1 MICDPYKGME
11 ILVMGGVMFCM
22 DFIPTPFQRIIREL
36 HAKGQM
42 TIAELHD
49 ILGMSVATLRMDL
62 KKLKRFGMVKESVSV
77 SKGKGYAARYFRLWF
92 QPITR
97 EVAKEE
103 V

>member
-1 MICDPYKGME
+1 MNT
-11 ILVMGGVMFCM
+11 LVMGGVMFCM
-22 DFIPTPFQRIIREL
+22 DFIPAPFQRIIREL

-42 TIAELHD
+42 TIAELHE

-62 KKLKRFGMVKESVSV
+62 KKLKRFGMVKESVAV
-77 SKGKGYAARYFRLWF
+77 SRGKGYAARYFRLWF

-103 V
+103 I